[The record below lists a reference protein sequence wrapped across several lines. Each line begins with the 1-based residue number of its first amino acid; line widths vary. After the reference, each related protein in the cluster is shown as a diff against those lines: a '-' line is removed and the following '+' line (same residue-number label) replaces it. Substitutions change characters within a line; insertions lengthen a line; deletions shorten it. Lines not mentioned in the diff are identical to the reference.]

1 MDGMNCY
8 LSVTKIPCIFH
19 QLIKPELSQK
29 NPLHESAV
37 VVTSRP
43 IVLGDLQRVISSRVE
58 IMGFTP
64 EELNEY
70 FNKCLEGD
78 TKAVKTLLER
88 IQENPAVAG
97 SCYLPLNASI
107 LVHLFKSDNNTLP
120 TCLLYTS
127 PSPRD
132 ATLSRMPSS
141 A

>member
-70 FNKCLEGD
+70 I
-78 TKAVKTLLER
+78 LL
-88 IQENPAVAG
+88 NV
-97 SCYLPLNASI
+97 
-107 LVHLFKSDNNTLP
+107 
-120 TCLLYTS
+120 
-127 PSPRD
+127 
-132 ATLSRMPSS
+132 
-141 A
+141 